1 MLMSGPALA
10 EISAQENSAPTV
22 VVRSLRLLIL
32 GSAPAEQ
39 QIGVNSAP
47 NAEARSRAT
56 DIFVL
61 TAEIRAPLLLNS
73 AQIAEQNLKV
83 N

>member
-39 QIGVNSAP
+39 QIEVNSAP
-47 NAEARSRAT
+47 NAEAKSQAT
-56 DIFVL
+56 DISVL
-61 TAEIRAPLLLNS
+61 TAEIRAQLLLNS